1 MVETGPAGYSYVWAA
16 VSGQQMFCMQHHQM
30 TTEFT
35 FYTLLV
41 AMIAGV
47 QNT

>member
-16 VSGQQMFCMQHHQM
+16 VSGQQMSAMQHHQ
-30 TTEFT
+30 TATELT